1 MDIPKDYIVFD
12 EEDKKVFCN
21 MMIDKML
28 HLIEIELKYAPEIN
42 RISFL
47 ESILDSSLITN
58 EQYEAY
64 EVCSVIRD
72 MKKQLTL
79 DT

>member
-1 MDIPKDYIVFD
+1 MHLIYLSKNLNSFYKC
-12 EEDKKVFCN
+12 KK
-21 MMIDKML
+21 